1 MDGAGRVRPFVTLT
15 WAQGFDGSIAAAP
28 GTRTAISGSESLAL
42 THRLRAAHD
51 AILVGV
57 GTVLADDPSLTVR
70 YAEGADPR
78 PVVLDARLRT
88 PPSARL
94 FGPGARRPILV
105 GAAGGEPGTVAALES
120 AGALVLR
127 LPAGSDGRPELPA
140 VLEALYAEGVRRL
153 MVEGGAAV
161 LAAFVAEG
169 LADEIV
175 VTIAPRL
182 LAGLNPFHPA
192 PAGIRASGLAC
203 ALADVRWE
211 RHGDDMVLS
220 GRPAR

>member
-1 MDGAGRVRPFVTLT
+1 LSGSGGARPRVTLT
-15 WAQGFDGSIAAAP
+15 WAQGFDGSIASAP
-28 GTRTAISGSESLAL
+28 GTRTAISGPESLAM

-70 YAEGADPR
+70 FAEGAHPR
-78 PVVLDARLRT
+78 PVVLDARLRA

-94 FGPGARRPILV
+94 FGPGDRSPIIV
-105 GAAGGEPGTVAALES
+105 GAAGADPGRRAALEA
-120 AGALVLR
+120 AGARVL
-127 LPAGSDGRPELPA
+127 LLEPGPDGRPPLPA
-140 VLEALYAEGVRRL
+140 VLEALFAEGVRRL
-153 MVEGGAAV
+153 MAEGGAAV
-161 LAAFVAEG
+161 LAAFVAEA
-169 LADEIV
+169 LADELV
-175 VTIAPRL
+175 VTIAPRA

-192 PAGIRASGLAC
+192 PAGIRASELAC

-211 RHGDDMVLS
+211 RLGDDMILS